1 MNFYQEILTAL
12 QGFFGKP
19 EATEAELHQQ
29 LTETKTVAAVETQ
42 AKADAA
48 IAVKTQMDAL
58 QAGLTELQNKF
69 GVVEASDVAKGIQIT
84 ELQQNVTALTA
95 SATEKDATINAQAEQ
110 IKTLSGELAA
120 YKVGQPVVSAAPPAD
135 PSIPVMS
142 NPTSNG
148 PRVLSRGQFAQ
159 MFEN

>member
-29 LTETKTVAAVETQ
+29 LTETKTVEALETRS
-42 AKADAA
+42 KADAA

-58 QAGLTELQNKF
+58 QAGLTELQSKF
-69 GVVEASDVAKGIQIT
+69 ELVEASDVAKGIQIT
-84 ELQQNVTALTA
+84 ALQESVTALTA
-95 SATEKDATINAQAEQ
+95 SATEKDATINAQAAQ

-120 YKVGQPVVSAAPPAD
+120 YKVGQPAASAAPPAD
-135 PSIPVMS
+135 TSIPVMS
-142 NPTSNG
+142 NPVANG
-148 PRVLSRGQFAQ
+148 PRVLSRSQFAQ